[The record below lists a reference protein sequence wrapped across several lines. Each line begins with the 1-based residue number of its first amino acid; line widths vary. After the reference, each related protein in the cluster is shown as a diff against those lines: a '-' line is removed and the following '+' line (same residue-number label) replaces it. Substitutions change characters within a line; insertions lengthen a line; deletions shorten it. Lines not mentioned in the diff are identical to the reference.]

1 MIQQTQYTKR
11 ILKKKEPEFCWFCN
25 ETVKDCEHQHVEEQ
39 KKMNKFLNW
48 VNYGGN
54 SKTGVQVIDN
64 HYTQYGRGYQD
75 AMGDTYRQLIKTF
88 KVKGLHND

>member
-1 MIQQTQYTKR
+1 MTESSKRRTEAYCWYCNDMI
-11 ILKKKEPEFCWFCN
+11 
-25 ETVKDCEHQHVEEQ
+25 KDCVHYKNKEQ
-39 KKMNKFLNW
+39 RKLNKFLNW

-75 AMGDTYRQLIKTF
+75 AIGDVFKQLIKTLNI
-88 KVKGLHND
+88 KGLREI